1 VHPQLRPYHVA
12 LAAVVAGLLL
22 AAASPVIVVL
32 AAGVA
37 VCVLAGC
44 RAHSLAPVAGLL
56 VIAGASL
63 GHARLAAIDAPARAL
78 HPGDRLEAHAWLSER
93 PRASRFGSSAELQ
106 IASGAAK
113 GAHVLARAPVR
124 FRWPGGGTPG
134 TSLKVAGLLE
144 RPHDSAGAT
153 FDYSAY
159 LRRRG
164 IAYELRLERLEP
176 DGQPRSDIA
185 GAIDSLRRRAE
196 TGVGAGLS
204 SSNADLANGM
214 ILGEDQAISQQTL
227 DDFRRSGLAHLLAVS
242 GQNVMLL
249 GALALP
255 LLSLAGLGVRGRLVA
270 VGALVAIYVPLAG
283 AGPSLQR
290 AGVMGGAGLAAA
302 LAGRPASRSYA
313 VLLAAAATLA
323 LNPRVAGEPGWQLSF
338 AAVIGIALLV
348 PPLRHTLSRALPG
361 WLAEGIAVTSAAALA
376 TAPLLAH
383 LFGSV
388 QLVALPANLMALP
401 VVAPIMWLGMIQA
414 ALGALGGPAL
424 VSAGWLGSLDGPLL
438 AYLRW
443 IARWFGDAPHGQATI
458 GLRSPLSVA
467 MAYVALASIAVAL
480 RTIARSVES
489 RAPAWAA
496 AWRRLPRRR
505 RVATATAV
513 VAVLALTG
521 WHFTAP
527 PGPPHQLTISFL
539 DVGQGDATLIQD
551 PSGAAVLFDGGPP
564 EARTARLIRNLG
576 VKRLSVVVATHQSRD
591 HQGGLHE
598 VVRRFPVALF
608 LDGGDGTKDPDF
620 RRLEAEVDAR
630 GIRREQAR
638 AGEMVRSG
646 ALTIQ
651 VLAPESRPP
660 APSPGGPS
668 APSLGEPRS
677 SGDPNERAVVAI
689 VSEGSFRL
697 FLSADAESPSL
708 LPLQLPPVTAMKVPH
723 HGSADPGLPQVLERL
738 RPQIAAIEVGAHN
751 LYGHPRQSTLNT
763 LARAVPHVYRTDRDG
778 TIRLTV
784 SDGRVKVSTD
794 R

>member
-1 VHPQLRPYHVA
+1 VHPRRRPYHVA
-12 LAAVVAGLLL
+12 LAAAVAGLLL

-32 AAGVA
+32 AAGAA
-37 VCVLAGC
+37 VCVLVGC

-63 GHARLAAIDAPARAL
+63 GHARLAAIDAPSRAL
-78 HPGDRLEAHAWLSER
+78 HAGERLEAGAWLSER

-113 GAHVLARAPVR
+113 GAHVLARAPAR
-124 FRWPGGGTPG
+124 FAWPGGGAPG
-134 TSLKVAGLLE
+134 TSVRVAGLVE
-144 RPHDSAGAT
+144 RPHNSAGAT
-153 FDYSAY
+153 FDYAAY
-159 LRRRG
+159 LRRRR
-164 IAYELRLERLEP
+164 IAYELALERLEP
-176 DGQPRSDIA
+176 DGPPRGGIA
-185 GAIDSLRRRAE
+185 GAVDSLRRRAE
-196 TGVGAGLS
+196 TGVAAGLS
-204 SSNADLANGM
+204 GSNGDLAKGM
-214 ILGEDQAISQQTL
+214 ILGEDQEISQPTL

-255 LLSLAGLGVRGRLVA
+255 LLALAGLGARGRLVA

-348 PPLRHTLSRALPG
+348 APIRGVLSGAIPG
-361 WLAEGIAVTSAAALA
+361 WLAEGIAVTSAATLA

-401 VVAPIMWLGMIQA
+401 VVAPIMWLGMTQA
-414 ALGALGGPAL
+414 ALGALGGIAL
-424 VSAGWLGSLDGPLL
+424 VPAGWLGSLDGLLL

-467 MAYVALASIAVAL
+467 LAYVALALIAVAL
-480 RTIARSVES
+480 RTIARSVEP

-496 AWRRLPRRR
+496 AWRRLPRWR
-505 RVATATAV
+505 RVTAVTAV
-513 VAVLALTG
+513 VAVLALAG
-521 WHFTAP
+521 WRFTAP
-527 PGPPHQLTISFL
+527 PGPPDHLTVSFL

-598 VVRRFPVALF
+598 VVRRFPVELF
-608 LDGGDGTKDPDF
+608 LDGGDGAHDPDF
-620 RRLEAEVDAR
+620 RRLEAEVDER
-630 GIRREQAR
+630 GIRREPAQAGEVIR
-638 AGEMVRSG
+638 AG
-646 ALTIQ
+646 ALSIQ
-651 VLAPESRPP
+651 VLAPEPRP
-660 APSPGGPS
+660 AGAS
-668 APSLGEPRS
+668 AT
-677 SGDPNERAVVAI
+677 DPNERAVVAI

-723 HGSADPGLPQVLERL
+723 HGSADPGLAQVLQRL
-738 RPQIAAIEVGAHN
+738 RPRIAAIEVGAHN

-763 LARAVPHVYRTDRDG
+763 LARAVPNVYRTDRDG

-784 SDGRVKVSTD
+784 NDGRVKVSTGS
-794 R
+794 